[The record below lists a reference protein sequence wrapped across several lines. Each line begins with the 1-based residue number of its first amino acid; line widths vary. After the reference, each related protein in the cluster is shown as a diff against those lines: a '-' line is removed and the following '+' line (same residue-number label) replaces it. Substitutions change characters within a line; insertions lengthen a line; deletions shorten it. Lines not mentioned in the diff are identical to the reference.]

1 MNGDKKKMLVLGVLA
16 LLLVAVGAFS
26 FLSGG
31 STGASAELTTTKTD
45 DAKTV
50 TGEAEG
56 TEGTDGTKVEGEGAV
71 AEGLNPD
78 GTPKEGL
85 LAMVPLAP
93 RDPFIVPAE
102 LDDRPKQEE
111 PAKAPVPQTSNAP
124 KPLSNNSNYGNEPF
138 SPPNMGESLP
148 PMGGG
153 GIGSGTPVAVVPQYA
168 VKGIILGSKP
178 LAVFQDGSGNQK
190 LVSLGGSIDGDTKV
204 VAIEKGKVTV
214 SYKGKRQT
222 LVIDEEARN
231 D

>member
-26 FLSGG
+26 FMSGG
-31 STGASAELTTTKTD
+31 DSGASAELTTTQAEDTEKATE
-45 DAKTV
+45 
-50 TGEAEG
+50 EAEG
-56 TEGTDGTKVEGEGAV
+56 KVAEGEEG
-71 AEGLNPD
+71 EETPGLNPD

-93 RDPFIVPAE
+93 RDPFTVPNAF
-102 LDDRPKQEE
+102 DDSPKQ
-111 PAKAPVPQTSNAP
+111 APEKPVQQPILQAP
-124 KPLSNNSNYGNEPF
+124 RPMTTNRPGGYEPF
-138 SPPNMGESLP
+138 DPNMGSLP
-148 PMGGG
+148 GGPSG
-153 GIGSGTPVAVVPQYA
+153 GIGDGTPVAVVPQYA

-214 SYKGKRQT
+214 SYKGKQQT

>member
-31 STGASAELTTTKTD
+31 NSGASAELV
-45 DAKTV
+45 AKTEEAV
-50 TGEAEG
+50 KEAE
-56 TEGTDGTKVEGEGAV
+56 EGTDPNAPEGDVSESDPTK
-71 AEGLNPD
+71 NPD

-93 RDPFIVPAE
+93 RDPFTVPPS
-102 LDDRPKQEE
+102 LDTRPKVDPVKPAPE
-111 PAKAPVPQTSNAP
+111 PVIQPTATISTQRPTGQ
-124 KPLSNNSNYGNEPF
+124 KPFDPGMNP
-138 SPPNMGESLP
+138 LP
-148 PMGGG
+148 GGSG
-153 GIGSGTPVAVVPQYA
+153 GIGDGSPIEVVPQYA
-168 VKGIILGSKP
+168 VKGIILGAKP
-178 LAVFQDGSGNQK
+178 LAVFQDSSGNQK